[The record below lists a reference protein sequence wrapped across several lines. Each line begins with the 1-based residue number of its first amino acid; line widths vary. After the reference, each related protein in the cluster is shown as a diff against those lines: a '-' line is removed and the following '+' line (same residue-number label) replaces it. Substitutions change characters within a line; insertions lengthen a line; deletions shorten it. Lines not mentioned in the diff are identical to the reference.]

1 MSSHD
6 EHDDLGLNAVTS
18 VGKNVP
24 GDEVLPSQLQVLVI
38 GNGTF
43 ATHTIQDVAK
53 VTIGRSSA
61 CDVTV
66 NDESISRRHAI
77 LHVGETVTIE
87 DVGSANGTL
96 VRGIKIVPGRPVEI
110 SAGELV
116 GIGDASILLQ
126 RRSRPVRSRRIWT
139 HDYFEARLED
149 ECAREERSG
158 VAFTLLR
165 LHPDRRAPAGFIEE
179 TLGDL
184 LRETDIL
191 GKYGPHEYEVLL
203 PDTPPAKAGEAV
215 SRIEARLKE
224 RKLECRIFVACCPR
238 DGRSPYQLIAKAQ
251 APVTLGKQP
260 VASPEIV
267 VNDIRMKGLYQLV
280 AKVAVS
286 QIGVLLLGE
295 TGVGKEM
302 FARAVHEASRR
313 AGGPFVE
320 INCAALTETLL
331 ESELFGHEKGAFTN
345 AVTAKAGLLESAQGG
360 TVLLDEIGDMPLA
373 TQVKLLRVIEDSQV
387 RRVGGLKSKPI
398 DVRFVAATNCDIE
411 ALVERGS
418 FRRDLFFR
426 LNGVTIVIP
435 PLRERLAEIELLATE
450 FIRRAALADNN
461 ARAVRLSGRAIEAMK
476 RFSWPGNVREL
487 KNVMERAVL
496 LCGDGPIL
504 PEHLPSEKVRMT
516 LVPEARSPSAGP
528 ASPSPPRAVSEG
540 AEAGQSSTQGDWA
553 PARPREKGS
562 KEEQQWILDA
572 LDRAGG
578 NQTVAART
586 LGISRRTLVSRLND
600 YSFARPRKST
610 KKHDD

>member
-1 MSSHD
+1 MSSPD
-6 EHDDLGLNAVTS
+6 EHDDLGLNDVTS
-18 VGKNVP
+18 VGKTVP
-24 GDEVLPSQLQVLVI
+24 GDEVLPSQLQVLMI
-38 GNGTF
+38 GNGIL
-43 ATHTIQDVAK
+43 ATYTVQDLAT
-53 VTIGRSSA
+53 VTIGRSSV
-61 CDVTV
+61 CDVAV
-66 NDESISRRHAI
+66 SDESISRRHAI

-87 DVGSANGTL
+87 DLGSANGTI
-96 VRGIKIVPGRPVEI
+96 VRGAKIPPRQPVEI
-110 SAGELV
+110 SVGELV

-126 RRSRPVRSRRIWT
+126 RRARPVRSRRIWT

-158 VAFTLLR
+158 CAFTLLR
-165 LHPDRRAPAGFIEE
+165 VHSDRRASAGFVEA
-179 TLGDL
+179 TLGDV
-184 LRETDIL
+184 LRESDIL

-203 PDTPPAKAGEAV
+203 PDTPPSQAIATV
-215 SRIEARLKE
+215 NRIEARLE
-224 RKLECRIFVACCPR
+224 EYKLDCRIFAACCPR

-251 APVTLGKQP
+251 PPVIYGRAAVT
-260 VASPEIV
+260 SPAIV
-267 VNDIRMKGLYQLV
+267 VSDGRMKGLYQLV

-302 FARAVHEASRR
+302 FARAVHQASRR
-313 AGGPFVE
+313 SGGPFVE

-387 RRVGGLKSKPI
+387 RRVGAVKSKPI

-411 ALVERGS
+411 ALVERGA

-426 LNGVTIVIP
+426 LNGVTIMIP
-435 PLRERLAEIELLATE
+435 PLRERLAELELLARE
-450 FIRRAALADNN
+450 FIKRATISDPAREVELSSQAL
-461 ARAVRLSGRAIEAMK
+461 EEMK
-476 RFSWPGNVREL
+476 RYRWPGNVREL
-487 KNVMERAVL
+487 KNTMERAVL

-504 PEHLPSEKVRMT
+504 PEHLPMEKLRATVVSDPPGHAPPIM
-516 LVPEARSPSAGP
+516 A
-528 ASPSPPRAVSEG
+528 PSPAAGELAESGHCYSEEG
-540 AEAGQSSTQGDWA
+540 WA

-562 KEEQQWILDA
+562 KEEEQWIVQA

-578 NQTVAART
+578 NQTAAARQ

-600 YSFARPRKST
+600 YSVARPRKAT

>member
-1 MSSHD
+1 MIRSVSSHE

-24 GDEVLPSQLQVLVI
+24 GDEVLPSQLQVMVI

-43 ATHTIQDVAK
+43 ATHTIHDVAK

-61 CDVTV
+61 CDVAV

-96 VRGIKIVPGRPVEI
+96 VRGIKILPGRRVEI

-126 RRSRPVRSRRIWT
+126 RRSRPLRSRRIWT
-139 HDYFEARLED
+139 HDAFEARLED

-158 VAFTLLR
+158 VAFTLFR
-165 LHPDRRAPAGFIEE
+165 LYPDRRAPAGFVEE
-179 TLGDL
+179 TLGDC

-203 PDTPPAKAGEAV
+203 PDTPPSKAGEAV

-224 RKLECRIFVACCPR
+224 RKLECRIFAACCPR

-251 APVTLGKQP
+251 APVLIGKAA

-267 VNDIRMKGLYQLV
+267 VNDVQMKGLYQLV

-411 ALVERGS
+411 ALVERGA

-450 FIRRAALADNN
+450 FIRRATTADQAQAVAL
-461 ARAVRLSGRAIEAMK
+461 SSQAIEAMK
-476 RFSWPGNVREL
+476 RYRWPGNIREL

-496 LCGDGPIL
+496 LCGQGPIL

-516 LVPEARSPSAGP
+516 LVHEPRGHAPSPSSP
-528 ASPSPPRAVSEG
+528 TQLTDEASDSG
-540 AEAGQSSTQGDWA
+540 WA

-562 KEEQQWILDA
+562 KEEQQWILQA

-578 NQTVAART
+578 NQTEAARQ

-600 YSFARPRKST
+600 YSFVRPRKAT
-610 KKHDD
+610 KKQDE